1 MNTLDPG
8 RAGWAP
14 AACTLPQPER
24 PLRAAEFTALFATS
38 LRSLERV
45 DETHLRL
52 VLVGGAEL
60 LPTVAELTSRETE
73 CCSFFAFRITEF
85 ADRVVLDVAVP
96 PALRAVLDGLG
107 RHAAAAA
114 GLAA

>member
-14 AACTLPQPER
+14 AACTLPLPER
-24 PLRAAEFTALFATS
+24 PLRAAEFTALFVAS

-60 LPTVAELTSRETE
+60 LPTVGELTTRETE
-73 CCSFFAFRITEF
+73 CCSFFAFTITEV
-85 ADRVVLDVAVP
+85 ADRIVLDVAVP
-96 PALRAVLDGLG
+96 AAYRAVLDGLA